1 MSLPSCSA
9 LVEEL
14 PGLPH
19 AERVRLL
26 VRTAREHDGEAGLA
40 PLLDELSAASAY
52 HAGLVVDA
60 ARAIGDTDR
69 LKALTRHPG
78 AVVRIRARAALPLD
92 AQSPDELAAAY
103 LDMPLAERRR
113 LEARL
118 GRAHRTD
125 LIDALLDLPLSD
137 VDRARLLPR
146 AGRERVEALLPDLA
160 DLLPSVAA
168 LAQRRPDALLDA
180 LQSRLAGRAPAAR
193 DEAWAWAAPGLPSLA
208 ENRSERLLG
217 LLAEAGP
224 TTVIPRALEPRL
236 GLLMGRDP
244 RAVTDLLRTC
254 PWPAGLRPGW
264 GPPRFIRGLR
274 RRIAALADEQV
285 GPLARGWRAAKN
297 EDRLIALLDALPPS
311 RRAGALDAALTG
323 VRTRTR
329 VWSAPALEV
338 MPTPRRQAEAERMAS
353 LPDAT
358 APLRRLE
365 LAAFMTPERAREAA
379 EPRLH
384 ALDAEERGAA
394 WRALIGSAAR
404 ARDVEG
410 LRSVLKR
417 LPQLA
422 NEQDPVRADAAE
434 ALSAVPVP
442 LLARAGTD
450 ELEGFARAAM
460 EARDTSVRTFVPL
473 QRAAWRLLVHAAATG
488 LPTRGACALL
498 ELITDQDNVIR
509 VPFRLSLPPDAA
521 AELVTALD
529 PVMRRAARRHRFALA
544 FGLWDALG
552 RRAWRDETLLS
563 LIRQAL
569 DAPDDHARR
578 CAAAVLVADPSTRA
592 RRVGELLER
601 DETFATNGSVQWA
614 VCRSRQDLVGVFS
627 RRKALKGR
635 FWTGRRAFVPVDL
648 PGPFSLWAPEHL
660 RAYAGAL
667 TRALDDA
674 VTTDWDRRRI
684 AGALAALPTTRPE
697 DLGPLLH
704 SDSVQVVEGALAVLP
719 TLDDAEAALGLLLDR
734 AGTDRAG
741 VAMLAASHC
750 ADRVRPERAV
760 ELLAPV
766 TVPPAKVT
774 SRKEAVRIL
783 GRMRTPQSLALLV
796 RLGLDP
802 TTHSDVRT
810 AVGRALLAHL
820 DEPEAWE
827 VLRALASGGGR
838 DAALS
843 LAATSPRQMAV
854 RHRAAYAEVL
864 LTAPREP
871 ETLAALGQWCQEIPD
886 LTQRLAST
894 ILDGQRVPARVAIA
908 TVVAHAERAA
918 DWGPH
923 LKLVR
928 GLLERATSPDEPDAG
943 AQEDLPHL
951 RRLEELVAGLV
962 PDRAAALTWHRE
974 HLGRLAEVLSASPWT
989 AGPARRVRLAAFDW
1003 AEVADAADAAATAD
1017 GLADLA
1023 DRSADGGLLADL
1035 LDDAAA
1041 TLALARSERL
1051 LPDAGADPGMVD
1063 ALLARRRPAAD
1074 VLALALTQDG
1084 GGAAGWPPAWRE
1096 RLRALRRCPV
1106 ALVAERARRIDTA
1119 AG

>member
-19 AERVRLL
+19 AERVRRL
-26 VRTAREHDGEAGLA
+26 VRIAREHDGEAGLA
-40 PLLDELSAASAY
+40 SLLDELSAASAY

-146 AGRERVEALLPDLA
+146 AGRERIEALLPDLA

-193 DEAWAWAAPGLPSLA
+193 DETWAWVAPGLRSLA

-285 GPLARGWRAAKN
+285 GALARGWRAAKN

-329 VWSAPALEV
+329 VWSEALLEV
-338 MPTPRRQAEAERMAS
+338 MPAPRRQAEAERMAS

-358 APLRRLE
+358 VPLRRLE

-460 EARDTSVRTFVPL
+460 EARDTSVSTLVPL
-473 QRAAWRLLVHAAATG
+473 HSTAWRLLVHAAATG
-488 LPTRGACALL
+488 LPTRGACAML
-498 ELITDQDNVIR
+498 ELLTDQDNVIR
-509 VPFRLSLPPDAA
+509 VPFRLSLPPDAV
-521 AELVTALD
+521 AELITALES
-529 PVMRRAARRHRFALA
+529 VMQRAARRHRFALV
-544 FGLWDALG
+544 FGLWEALG

-563 LIRQAL
+563 LIHQAL
-569 DAPDDHARR
+569 GAPDDHIRR
-578 CAAAVLVADPSTRA
+578 SAAAALVADPSTRA
-592 RRVGELLER
+592 QRVGEILR
-601 DETFATNGSVQWA
+601 ADETFAVHEPIQWA
-614 VCRSRQDLVGVFS
+614 VCRSRQDLVGVFF
-627 RRKALKGR
+627 RRRALKGR
-635 FWTGRRAFVPVDL
+635 FWNKRRFVPVGL
-648 PGPFSLWAPEHL
+648 PGPFTLWAPEHL

-719 TLDDAEAALGLLLDR
+719 TLDDAEAALGLLLEH

-802 TTHSDVRT
+802 ATHSDVRT

-820 DEPEAWE
+820 DEPDAWQ
-827 VLRALASGGGR
+827 VLRALAGGGGR

-886 LTQRLAST
+886 LTQRLAPT

-1003 AEVADAADAAATAD
+1003 AEVADAAATAD

-1023 DRSADGGLLADL
+1023 DRSADEGLLADL

-1041 TLALARSERL
+1041 ALALARSERL

-1119 AG
+1119 AD

>member
-19 AERVRLL
+19 AERVRRL
-26 VRTAREHDGEAGLA
+26 VRIAREHDGEAGLA
-40 PLLDELSAASAY
+40 PLLDELTAASAY

-60 ARAIGDTDR
+60 ARAIGDTAR

-78 AVVRIRARAALPLD
+78 AVVRIRARGALPLD
-92 AQSPDELAAAY
+92 VQSPDELAAAY

-146 AGRERVEALLPDLA
+146 AGRERIEALLPDLA

-180 LQSRLAGRAPAAR
+180 LQSRLTGRAPAAR
-193 DEAWAWAAPGLPSLA
+193 DEAWAWVAPGLPSLA

-285 GPLARGWRAAKN
+285 GALARSWRAAKN
-297 EDRLIALLDALPPS
+297 EDRLIALLDALPPA
-311 RRAGALDAALTG
+311 RRAGALAAALTG

-338 MPTPRRQAEAERMAS
+338 MPTPMRQAEAERMAA
-353 LPDAT
+353 LPDAE

-365 LAAFMTPERAREAA
+365 LAAFMTPEHAREAA

-404 ARDVEG
+404 GRDAAR

-422 NEQDPVRADAAE
+422 NEQDPVRAAAAE

-460 EARDTSVRTFVPL
+460 EARDTSVSTLVPL
-473 QRAAWRLLVHAAATG
+473 HSTAWRLLVHAAATG
-488 LPTRGACALL
+488 LPARGACALL

-509 VPFRLSLPPDAA
+509 VPFRLSLPPDAV
-521 AELVTALD
+521 AELITALE
-529 PVMRRAARRHRFALA
+529 PVMQRAAHRHRFALV
-544 FGLWDALG
+544 FGLWEALG
-552 RRAWRDETLLS
+552 RRAWRNETLLS
-563 LIRQAL
+563 LIHQAL
-569 DAPDDHARR
+569 GAPDDHVRR
-578 CAAAVLVADPSTRA
+578 SAAAALVADPSTRA
-592 RRVGELLER
+592 QRVGEILR
-601 DETFATNGSVQWA
+601 ADETFAVHEPIQWA
-614 VCRSRQDLVGVFS
+614 VCRSRQDLVGVFF
-627 RRKALKGR
+627 RRRALKGR
-635 FWTGRRAFVPVDL
+635 FWNKRRFVPVGL
-648 PGPFSLWAPEHL
+648 PGPFTLWAPEHL

-719 TLDDAEAALGLLLDR
+719 TLDDAEAALGLLLEH
-734 AGTDRAG
+734 AGTDRAR
-741 VAMLAASHC
+741 VAMFAASRC
-750 ADRVRPERAV
+750 ADRVRPGRAV

-820 DEPEAWE
+820 DEPDAWQ

-843 LAATSPRQMAV
+843 LAATSPRQLAV

-928 GLLERATSPDEPDAG
+928 DLLERATSPDEPDAG

-951 RRLEELVAGLV
+951 HRLEELVAGLV

-1003 AEVADAADAAATAD
+1003 AEVADAAATAD

-1023 DRSADGGLLADL
+1023 DRSADEGLLADL

-1051 LPDAGADPGMVD
+1051 LPDAGAAPGMVD

-1119 AG
+1119 AD

>member
-19 AERVRLL
+19 AERVRRL
-26 VRTAREHDGEAGLA
+26 VRIAREHDGEAGLA
-40 PLLDELSAASAY
+40 SLLDELSAASAY

-92 AQSPDELAAAY
+92 VQGPDELAAAY

-146 AGRERVEALLPDLA
+146 AGRERIEALLPDLA

-217 LLAEAGP
+217 LLVEAGP

-254 PWPAGLRPGW
+254 PWPAGLRPW
-264 GPPRFIRGLR
+264 WSSSPRFIRGLR

-285 GPLARGWRAAKN
+285 EALARSWSAARN
-297 EDRLIALLDALPPS
+297 ELLLIALLDALPPA
-311 RRAGALDAALTG
+311 RRAGTLAAALTG

-365 LAAFMTPERAREAA
+365 LAAFMAPERAREAA

-404 ARDVEG
+404 ARDAAR
-410 LRSVLKR
+410 LRSVLER
-417 LPQLA
+417 LTELG
-422 NEQDPVRADAAE
+422 NEQDPVRAAAAE

-450 ELEGFARAAM
+450 ELEGFARDAM
-460 EARDTSVRTFVPL
+460 EARDTSVSTLVPL
-473 QRAAWRLLVHAAATG
+473 HSIAWRLLVHAAATG
-488 LPTRGACALL
+488 LPTRGACAML
-498 ELITDQDNVIR
+498 ELLTDQDNVIR
-509 VPFRLSLPPDAA
+509 VPFRLSLPPDAV
-521 AELVTALD
+521 AELITALE
-529 PVMRRAARRHRFALA
+529 PVMQRAARRHRFALV
-544 FGLWDALG
+544 FGLWEALG
-552 RRAWRDETLLS
+552 HRAWRDETLLS
-563 LIRQAL
+563 LIHQAL
-569 DAPDDHARR
+569 GAPDDHARR
-578 CAAAVLVADPSTRA
+578 SAAAALVADPSTRA
-592 RRVGELLER
+592 RRVGEILR
-601 DETFATNGSVQWA
+601 ADETFAVHEPIQWA
-614 VCRSRQDLVGVFS
+614 VCRSRQDLVGVFF
-627 RRKALKGR
+627 RRRALKGR
-635 FWTGRRAFVPVDL
+635 FWNKRRFVPVDL
-648 PGPFSLWAPEHL
+648 PGPFTLWAPEHL

-719 TLDDAEAALGLLLDR
+719 TLDDAEAALGLLLEH

-802 TTHSDVRT
+802 ATHSDVRT

-820 DEPEAWE
+820 DEPDAWQ
-827 VLRALASGGGR
+827 VLRALAGGGGR

-1023 DRSADGGLLADL
+1023 DRSADEGLLADL

-1041 TLALARSERL
+1041 ALALARSERL

>member
-26 VRTAREHDGEAGLA
+26 VRTAREHDDEAGLA
-40 PLLDELSAASAY
+40 PLLDELTAASAY

-60 ARAIGDTDR
+60 ARAIGDTAR

-78 AVVRIRARAALPLD
+78 AVVRIRALAALPLD

-103 LDMPLAERRR
+103 LDMPLQERRR

-146 AGRERVEALLPDLA
+146 AGRERIEALLPDLA

-193 DEAWAWAAPGLPSLA
+193 DEAWAWVAPGLRILA

-264 GPPRFIRGLR
+264 GAPPRFIRGLR
-274 RRIAALADEQV
+274 RRIAALADEQI
-285 GPLARGWRAAKN
+285 GALARSWSAARN
-297 EDRLIALLDALPPS
+297 EHLLIALLDALPPA
-311 RRAGALDAALTG
+311 RRAGALAAALTG
-323 VRTRTR
+323 VRTRAR

-338 MPTPRRQAEAERMAS
+338 MPTPMRQAEAERMAA
-353 LPDAT
+353 LPDAEE
-358 APLRRLE
+358 PLRRLE
-365 LAAFMTPERAREAA
+365 LAAFMAPERAREAA

-394 WRALIGSAAR
+394 WRALISSAAR
-404 ARDVEG
+404 ARDAAR
-410 LRSVLKR
+410 LRSVLER
-417 LPQLA
+417 LTELG
-422 NEQDPVRADAAE
+422 NEQDPVRAAAAE

-450 ELEGFARAAM
+450 ELEGFARDAM
-460 EARDTSVRTFVPL
+460 EARDTSVSTLVPL
-473 QRAAWRLLVHAAATG
+473 HSIAWRLLVHAAATG
-488 LPTRGACALL
+488 LPTRGACVML

-509 VPFRLSLPPDAA
+509 VPFRLSLPPDAV
-521 AELVTALD
+521 AELVTALE

-578 CAAAVLVADPSTRA
+578 CAAAALVADPSTRA
-592 RRVGELLER
+592 RRVGELLGR
-601 DETFATNGSVQWA
+601 DETFAVHEPIQWA
-614 VCRSRQDLVGVFS
+614 VCRSRQDLAGVFS

-635 FWTGRRAFVPVDL
+635 FWNKRRFVPVDL

-660 RAYAGAL
+660 RAYADAL
-667 TRALDDA
+667 IRALDDA

-697 DLGPLLH
+697 DLGPLLR
-704 SDSVQVVEGALAVLP
+704 SDSVQVVEGVLAALPA
-719 TLDDAEAALGLLLDR
+719 LDDAEAALGPLLDH

-741 VAMLAASHC
+741 VAMLAASRC
-750 ADRVRPERAV
+750 ADRVRPERVV

-766 TVPPAKVT
+766 TAPPAKVT

-802 TTHSDVRT
+802 TTHCDVRT

-886 LTQRLAST
+886 LTRRLAPT
-894 ILDGQRVPARVAIA
+894 ILDGQRVPAQVAVAAVI
-908 TVVAHAERAA
+908 AHAQRAA

-923 LKLVR
+923 LALVR
-928 GLLERATSPDEPDAG
+928 SLKERATSPDEPDAG
-943 AQEDLPHL
+943 AKKDLPHL
-951 RRLEELVAGLV
+951 RRLEELVAGLI
-962 PDRAAALTWHRE
+962 PGRAAALTWHRE
-974 HLGRLAEVLSASPWT
+974 HLGSLAEALSDSPWT
-989 AGPARRVRLAAFDW
+989 AGLARRARLAALDW
-1003 AEVADAADAAATAD
+1003 ADAAD
-1017 GLADLA
+1017 GLAALA
-1023 DRSADGGLLADL
+1023 GGAGGAADDGLLADL
-1035 LDDAAA
+1035 LDDAGAA
-1041 TLALARSERL
+1041 LALARSERL
-1051 LPDAGADPGMVD
+1051 LLDDGPDPGAVD
-1063 ALLARRRPAAD
+1063 ALLSNPRPAAG
-1074 VLALALTQDG
+1074 VLALVLTRDG
-1084 GGAAGWPPAWRE
+1084 GEAAGWPRAWRE
-1096 RLRALRRCPV
+1096 RLRALRRSPV
-1106 ALVAERARRIDTA
+1106 PLVAERARRVSTVE
-1119 AG
+1119 G

>member
-19 AERVRLL
+19 AERVRRL
-26 VRTAREHDGEAGLA
+26 VRIAREHDGEAGLA

-92 AQSPDELAAAY
+92 VQGPDELAAAY

-125 LIDALLDLPLSD
+125 LIDTLLDLPLSD

-193 DEAWAWAAPGLPSLA
+193 DEAWDWAAPGLPSLA

-254 PWPAGLRPGW
+254 PWPAGLRPW
-264 GPPRFIRGLR
+264 WSSSPRFIRGLR

-285 GPLARGWRAAKN
+285 EALARSWSAARN
-297 EDRLIALLDALPPS
+297 ELLLIALLDALPPA
-311 RRAGALDAALTG
+311 RRAGTLAAALTG

-365 LAAFMTPERAREAA
+365 LAAFMAPERAREVA

-404 ARDVEG
+404 ARDAAR
-410 LRSVLKR
+410 LRSVLER
-417 LPQLA
+417 LAELG
-422 NEQDPVRADAAE
+422 NEQDPVRAAAAE

-460 EARDTSVRTFVPL
+460 EARDTSVSTLVPL
-473 QRAAWRLLVHAAATG
+473 HSTAWRLLVHAAATG
-488 LPTRGACALL
+488 LPTRGACAVL
-498 ELITDQDNVIR
+498 ELLTDQDNVIR
-509 VPFRLSLPPDAA
+509 VPFRLSLPPDAV
-521 AELVTALD
+521 AELITALE
-529 PVMRRAARRHRFALA
+529 PVMQRAARRHRFALV
-544 FGLWDALG
+544 FGLWEALG

-563 LIRQAL
+563 LIHQAL
-569 DAPDDHARR
+569 GAPDDHVRR
-578 CAAAVLVADPSTRA
+578 SAAAALVADPSTRA
-592 RRVGELLER
+592 QRVGEILR
-601 DETFATNGSVQWA
+601 ADETFAVHEPIQWA
-614 VCRSRQDLVGVFS
+614 VCRSRQDLVGVFF
-627 RRKALKGR
+627 RRRALKGR
-635 FWTGRRAFVPVDL
+635 FWNKRRFVPVGL
-648 PGPFSLWAPEHL
+648 PGPFTLWAPEHL

-719 TLDDAEAALGLLLDR
+719 TLDDAEAALGLLLEH

-766 TVPPAKVT
+766 TAPPAKVT

-783 GRMRTPQSLALLV
+783 GRMRTPQCLPLLV

-802 TTHSDVRT
+802 ATHSDVRT

-820 DEPEAWE
+820 DEPDAWE

-886 LTQRLAST
+886 LTRRLAPT
-894 ILDGQRVPARVAIA
+894 ILDGQRVPAQVAVAAVI
-908 TVVAHAERAA
+908 AHAERAA

-923 LKLVR
+923 LALVR
-928 GLLERATSPDEPDAG
+928 SLKERATSPDEPDAG

-962 PDRAAALTWHRE
+962 PDRAAVLTWHRE

-1003 AEVADAADAAATAD
+1003 AEVADAAATAD

-1023 DRSADGGLLADL
+1023 DRSADEGLLADL

-1051 LPDAGADPGMVD
+1051 LPDAGAAPGMVD

-1106 ALVAERARRIDTA
+1106 ALIAERARRIDTA

>member
-40 PLLDELSAASAY
+40 PLLDELTAVSAY

-60 ARAIGDTDR
+60 ARAIGDAVR

-78 AVVRIRARAALPLD
+78 AVVRIRALAALPLD

-103 LDMPLAERRR
+103 LDMPLQERRR

-137 VDRARLLPR
+137 ADRARLLPR
-146 AGRERVEALLPDLA
+146 AGRERIEALLPDLA

-193 DEAWAWAAPGLPSLA
+193 DEAWAWVAPGLPSLA

-404 ARDVEG
+404 ARDAAR
-410 LRSVLKR
+410 LRSVLER
-417 LPQLA
+417 LTELG
-422 NEQDPVRADAAE
+422 NEQDPVRAAAAE

-460 EARDTSVRTFVPL
+460 EARDTSVSTLVPL
-473 QRAAWRLLVHAAATG
+473 HSTAWRLLVHAAATG
-488 LPTRGACALL
+488 LPTRGACAML
-498 ELITDQDNVIR
+498 ELLTDQDNVIR
-509 VPFRLSLPPDAA
+509 VPFRLSLPPDAV
-521 AELVTALD
+521 AELITALE
-529 PVMRRAARRHRFALA
+529 PVMQRAAHRHRFALV
-544 FGLWDALG
+544 FGLWEALG
-552 RRAWRDETLLS
+552 HRAWRDETLLS
-563 LIRQAL
+563 LIHQAL
-569 DAPDDHARR
+569 GAPDDHVRR
-578 CAAAVLVADPSTRA
+578 SAAAALVADPSTRA
-592 RRVGELLER
+592 QRVGEILR
-601 DETFATNGSVQWA
+601 ADETFAVHEPIQWA
-614 VCRSRQDLVGVFS
+614 VCRSRQDLVGVFF
-627 RRKALKGR
+627 RRRALKGR
-635 FWTGRRAFVPVDL
+635 FWNKRRFVPVGL
-648 PGPFSLWAPEHL
+648 PGPFTLWAPEHL
-660 RAYAGAL
+660 RAYASAL

-697 DLGPLLH
+697 DLGPLLR
-704 SDSVQVVEGALAVLP
+704 SDSVQVVEGVLAALPA
-719 TLDDAEAALGLLLDR
+719 LDDADAALGLLLDH

-741 VAMLAASHC
+741 VAMFAASRC

-766 TVPPAKVT
+766 TTPPAKVT

-802 TTHSDVRT
+802 ATHSDVRT

-820 DEPEAWE
+820 DEPGAWE

-886 LTQRLAST
+886 LTRRLAPT
-894 ILDGQRVPARVAIA
+894 ILDGQRLPAQVAVA
-908 TVVAHAERAA
+908 AVVAHAERAA

-923 LKLVR
+923 LALVR
-928 GLLERATSPDEPDAG
+928 SLKERATSPDEPDAG

-1023 DRSADGGLLADL
+1023 DRSADEGLLADL

-1051 LPDAGADPGMVD
+1051 LPDAGAAPGMVD

-1119 AG
+1119 AD

>member
-40 PLLDELSAASAY
+40 PLLDELTAASAY

-69 LKALTRHPG
+69 LRALTRHPG

-92 AQSPDELAAAY
+92 VQGPDELAAAY

-146 AGRERVEALLPDLA
+146 AGRERIEALLPDLA

-193 DEAWAWAAPGLPSLA
+193 DEAWAWVAPGLPSLA

-285 GPLARGWRAAKN
+285 GALARGWRAAKN

-329 VWSAPALEV
+329 VWSEALLEV
-338 MPTPRRQAEAERMAS
+338 MPAPRRQAEAERMAS

-358 APLRRLE
+358 VPLRRLE

-404 ARDVEG
+404 ARDAAR

-488 LPTRGACALL
+488 LPTRGACAML
-498 ELITDQDNVIR
+498 ELLTDQDNVIR
-509 VPFRLSLPPDAA
+509 VPFRLSLPPDAV
-521 AELVTALD
+521 AELITALE
-529 PVMRRAARRHRFALA
+529 PVMQRAARRHRFALV
-544 FGLWDALG
+544 FGLWEALG

-563 LIRQAL
+563 LIHQAL
-569 DAPDDHARR
+569 GAPDDHIRR
-578 CAAAVLVADPSTRA
+578 SAAAALVADPSTRA
-592 RRVGELLER
+592 QRVGEILR
-601 DETFATNGSVQWA
+601 ADETFAVHEPIQWA
-614 VCRSRQDLVGVFS
+614 VCRSRQDLVGVFF
-627 RRKALKGR
+627 RRRALKGR
-635 FWTGRRAFVPVDL
+635 FWNKRRFVPVGL
-648 PGPFSLWAPEHL
+648 PGPFTLWAPEHL

-719 TLDDAEAALGLLLDR
+719 TLDDAEAALGLLLEH

-802 TTHSDVRT
+802 ATHSDVRT

-928 GLLERATSPDEPDAG
+928 DLLERATSPDEPDAG

-1023 DRSADGGLLADL
+1023 DRSADEGLLADL

-1051 LPDAGADPGMVD
+1051 LPDAGAAPGMVD

>member
-19 AERVRLL
+19 AERVRRL
-26 VRTAREHDGEAGLA
+26 VRIAREHDGEAGLA
-40 PLLDELSAASAY
+40 SLLDELSAASAY

-92 AQSPDELAAAY
+92 VQGPDELAAAY

-193 DEAWAWAAPGLPSLA
+193 DEIWAWVAPGLPSLA
-208 ENRSERLLG
+208 ENHSERLLG

-285 GPLARGWRAAKN
+285 GALARGWRAAKN

-329 VWSAPALEV
+329 VWSEALLEV

-358 APLRRLE
+358 APRRRLE

-410 LRSVLKR
+410 LRSVLER

-450 ELEGFARAAM
+450 ELEGFARDAM
-460 EARDTSVRTFVPL
+460 EARDTSVSTLVPL

-488 LPTRGACALL
+488 LPTRGACAVL

-521 AELVTALD
+521 AELVTALE
-529 PVMRRAARRHRFALA
+529 PVMQRAARRHRFALV
-544 FGLWDALG
+544 FGLWEALG

-563 LIRQAL
+563 LIHQAL
-569 DAPDDHARR
+569 GAPDDHIRR
-578 CAAAVLVADPSTRA
+578 SAAAALVADPSTRA
-592 RRVGELLER
+592 QRVGEILR
-601 DETFATNGSVQWA
+601 ADETFAVHEPIQWA
-614 VCRSRQDLVGVFS
+614 VCRSRQDLVGVFF
-627 RRKALKGR
+627 RRRALKGR
-635 FWTGRRAFVPVDL
+635 FWNKRRFVPVGL
-648 PGPFSLWAPEHL
+648 PGPFTLWAPEHL

-719 TLDDAEAALGLLLDR
+719 TLDDAEAALGLLLEH
-734 AGTDRAG
+734 AGTDRAR
-741 VAMLAASHC
+741 VAMFAASRC
-750 ADRVRPERAV
+750 ADRVRPGRAV

-820 DEPEAWE
+820 DEPDAWQ

-843 LAATSPRQMAV
+843 LAATSPRQLAV

-928 GLLERATSPDEPDAG
+928 DLLERATSPDEPDAG

-951 RRLEELVAGLV
+951 HRLEELVAGLV

-1003 AEVADAADAAATAD
+1003 AEVADAAATAD

-1023 DRSADGGLLADL
+1023 DRSADEGLLADL

-1051 LPDAGADPGMVD
+1051 LPDAGAAPGMVD

-1096 RLRALRRCPV
+1096 RLHALRRCPV

-1119 AG
+1119 AD

>member
-19 AERVRLL
+19 AERVRRL
-26 VRTAREHDGEAGLA
+26 VRIAREHDGEAGLA
-40 PLLDELSAASAY
+40 SLLDELSAASAY

-92 AQSPDELAAAY
+92 AQSPGELAAAY

-125 LIDALLDLPLSD
+125 LIDTLLDLPLSD

-146 AGRERVEALLPDLA
+146 AGRERIEALLPDLA

-217 LLAEAGP
+217 LLVEAGP

-254 PWPAGLRPGW
+254 PWPAGLRPW
-264 GPPRFIRGLR
+264 WSSSPRFIRGLR

-285 GPLARGWRAAKN
+285 EALARSWSAARN
-297 EDRLIALLDALPPS
+297 ELLLIALLDALPPA
-311 RRAGALDAALTG
+311 RRAGTLAAALTG

-358 APLRRLE
+358 APRRRLE

-410 LRSVLKR
+410 LRSVLER

-460 EARDTSVRTFVPL
+460 EARDTSVSTLVPL
-473 QRAAWRLLVHAAATG
+473 HSIAWRLLVHAAASG
-488 LPTRGACALL
+488 LPTRGACAML
-498 ELITDQDNVIR
+498 ELLTDQDNVIR
-509 VPFRLSLPPDAA
+509 VPFRLSLPPDAV
-521 AELVTALD
+521 AELITALE
-529 PVMRRAARRHRFALA
+529 PVMQRAARRHRFALV
-544 FGLWDALG
+544 FGLWEALG

-563 LIRQAL
+563 LIHQAL
-569 DAPDDHARR
+569 GAPDDHVRR
-578 CAAAVLVADPSTRA
+578 CAAAALVADPSTRA
-592 RRVGELLER
+592 QRVGEILR
-601 DETFATNGSVQWA
+601 ADETFAVHEPIQWA
-614 VCRSRQDLVGVFS
+614 VCRSRQDLVGVFF

-635 FWTGRRAFVPVDL
+635 FWNKRRFVPVGL
-648 PGPFSLWAPEHL
+648 PGPFTLWAPEHL

-697 DLGPLLH
+697 DLGHLLH

-719 TLDDAEAALGLLLDR
+719 TLDDAEAALGLLLEH

-783 GRMRTPQSLALLV
+783 GQMRTPQSLALLV

-802 TTHSDVRT
+802 ATHSDVRT

-820 DEPEAWE
+820 DEPDAWQ
-827 VLRALASGGGR
+827 VLRALAGGGGR

-886 LTQRLAST
+886 LTRRLAPT
-894 ILDGQRVPARVAIA
+894 ILDGQRVPAQIAVAAVI
-908 TVVAHAERAA
+908 AHAERAA

-923 LKLVR
+923 LALVR
-928 GLLERATSPDEPDAG
+928 SLKERATSPDEPDAG

-1023 DRSADGGLLADL
+1023 DRSADEGLLADL

-1119 AG
+1119 AD

>member
-193 DEAWAWAAPGLPSLA
+193 DEIWAWVAPGLRSLA

-488 LPTRGACALL
+488 LPTRGACAML
-498 ELITDQDNVIR
+498 ELLTDQDNVIR
-509 VPFRLSLPPDAA
+509 VPFRLSLPPDAV
-521 AELVTALD
+521 AELITALE
-529 PVMRRAARRHRFALA
+529 PVMQRAAHRHRFALV
-544 FGLWDALG
+544 FGLWEALG
-552 RRAWRDETLLS
+552 HRAWRDETLLS
-563 LIRQAL
+563 LIHQAL
-569 DAPDDHARR
+569 GAPDDHVRR
-578 CAAAVLVADPSTRA
+578 SAAAALVADPSTRA
-592 RRVGELLER
+592 QRVGEILR
-601 DETFATNGSVQWA
+601 ADETFAVHEPIQWA
-614 VCRSRQDLVGVFS
+614 VCRSRQDLVGVFF
-627 RRKALKGR
+627 RRRALKGR
-635 FWTGRRAFVPVDL
+635 FWNKRRFVPVGL
-648 PGPFSLWAPEHL
+648 PGPFTLWAPEHL
-660 RAYAGAL
+660 RAYASAL

-719 TLDDAEAALGLLLDR
+719 TLDDAEAALGLLLEH

-766 TVPPAKVT
+766 TAPPAKVT

-783 GRMRTPQSLALLV
+783 GRMRTPQCLPLLV

-802 TTHSDVRT
+802 ATHSDVRT

-820 DEPEAWE
+820 DEPDAWQ
-827 VLRALASGGGR
+827 VLRALAGGGGR

-1023 DRSADGGLLADL
+1023 DRSADEGLLADL

-1051 LPDAGADPGMVD
+1051 LPDAGAAPGMVD

-1119 AG
+1119 AD

>member
-40 PLLDELSAASAY
+40 SLLDELSAVSAY

-69 LKALTRHPG
+69 LRALTRHPG

-92 AQSPDELAAAY
+92 VQGPDELAAAY

-146 AGRERVEALLPDLA
+146 AGRERIEALLPDLA

-180 LQSRLAGRAPAAR
+180 LQSRLAGSAPAAR

-217 LLAEAGP
+217 LLVEAGP

-254 PWPAGLRPGW
+254 PWPAGLRPW
-264 GPPRFIRGLR
+264 WSSSPRFIRGLR

-285 GPLARGWRAAKN
+285 GALARGWRAAKN

-365 LAAFMTPERAREAA
+365 LAAFMAPERAREAA

-404 ARDVEG
+404 ARDAAR
-410 LRSVLKR
+410 LRSVLER
-417 LPQLA
+417 LTELG
-422 NEQDPVRADAAE
+422 NEQDPVRAAAAE

-450 ELEGFARAAM
+450 ELEGFARDAM
-460 EARDTSVRTFVPL
+460 EARDTSVSTLVPL
-473 QRAAWRLLVHAAATG
+473 HSIAWRLLVHAAATG
-488 LPTRGACALL
+488 LPTRGACAVL
-498 ELITDQDNVIR
+498 ELLTDQDNVIR
-509 VPFRLSLPPDAA
+509 VPFRLSLPPDAV
-521 AELVTALD
+521 AELITALE
-529 PVMRRAARRHRFALA
+529 PVMQRAARRHRFALV
-544 FGLWDALG
+544 FGLWEALG

-563 LIRQAL
+563 LIHQAL
-569 DAPDDHARR
+569 GAPDDHVRR
-578 CAAAVLVADPSTRA
+578 CAAAALVADPSTRA
-592 RRVGELLER
+592 QRVGEILR
-601 DETFATNGSVQWA
+601 ADETFAVHEPIQWA
-614 VCRSRQDLVGVFS
+614 VCRSRQDLVGVFF
-627 RRKALKGR
+627 RRRALKGR
-635 FWTGRRAFVPVDL
+635 FWNKRRFVPVGL
-648 PGPFSLWAPEHL
+648 PGPFTLWAPEHL

-719 TLDDAEAALGLLLDR
+719 TLDDAEAALGLLLEH

-820 DEPEAWE
+820 DEPDAWQ
-827 VLRALASGGGR
+827 VLRALAGGGGR

-928 GLLERATSPDEPDAG
+928 DLLERATSPDEPDAG

-989 AGPARRVRLAAFDW
+989 AGPARRVRLAALDW
-1003 AEVADAADAAATAD
+1003 AEVANADDAAATAD

-1023 DRSADGGLLADL
+1023 DRSADEGLLADL

-1041 TLALARSERL
+1041 ALALARSERL

-1106 ALVAERARRIDTA
+1106 ALVAERARQIDTA

>member
-19 AERVRLL
+19 AERVRRL
-26 VRTAREHDGEAGLA
+26 VRIAREHDGEAGLA
-40 PLLDELSAASAY
+40 SLLDELSAASAY

-92 AQSPDELAAAY
+92 VQGPDELAAAY

-193 DEAWAWAAPGLPSLA
+193 DEIWAWVAPGLPSLA
-208 ENRSERLLG
+208 ENHSERLLG

-285 GPLARGWRAAKN
+285 GALARGWRAAKN

-329 VWSAPALEV
+329 VWSEALLEV

-358 APLRRLE
+358 APRRRLE

-410 LRSVLKR
+410 LRSVLER

-450 ELEGFARAAM
+450 ELEGFARDAM
-460 EARDTSVRTFVPL
+460 EARDTSVSTLVPL

-488 LPTRGACALL
+488 LPTRGACAVL

-521 AELVTALD
+521 AELVTALE
-529 PVMRRAARRHRFALA
+529 PVMQRAARRHRFALV
-544 FGLWDALG
+544 FGLWEALG

-563 LIRQAL
+563 LIHQAL
-569 DAPDDHARR
+569 GAPDDHIRR
-578 CAAAVLVADPSTRA
+578 SAAAALVADPSTRA
-592 RRVGELLER
+592 QRVGEILR
-601 DETFATNGSVQWA
+601 ADETFAVHEPIQWA
-614 VCRSRQDLVGVFS
+614 VCRSRQDLVGVFF
-627 RRKALKGR
+627 RRRALKGR
-635 FWTGRRAFVPVDL
+635 FWNKRRFVPVGL
-648 PGPFSLWAPEHL
+648 PGPFTLWAPEHL

-719 TLDDAEAALGLLLDR
+719 TLDDAEAALGLLLEH
-734 AGTDRAG
+734 AGTDRAR
-741 VAMLAASHC
+741 VAMFAASRC
-750 ADRVRPERAV
+750 ADRVRPGRAV

-820 DEPEAWE
+820 DEPDAWQ

-843 LAATSPRQMAV
+843 LAATSPRQLAV

-928 GLLERATSPDEPDAG
+928 DLLERATSPDEPDAG

-951 RRLEELVAGLV
+951 HRLEELVAGLV

-1003 AEVADAADAAATAD
+1003 AEVADAAATAD

-1023 DRSADGGLLADL
+1023 DRSADEGLLADL

>member
-26 VRTAREHDGEAGLA
+26 VRTAREHDGEVGLA
-40 PLLDELSAASAY
+40 PLLDELTAVSAY

-60 ARAIGDTDR
+60 ARAIGDTAR

-78 AVVRIRARAALPLD
+78 AVVRIRALAALPLD

-103 LDMPLAERRR
+103 LDMPLQERRR

-137 VDRARLLPR
+137 ADRARLLPR
-146 AGRERVEALLPDLA
+146 AGRERIEALLPDLA

-193 DEAWAWAAPGLPSLA
+193 DEAWDWAAPGLPSLA

-264 GPPRFIRGLR
+264 GAPPRFIRGLR
-274 RRIAALADEQV
+274 RRIAALADEQI
-285 GPLARGWRAAKN
+285 GALARSWSAAKN
-297 EDRLIALLDALPPS
+297 EHLLIALLDALPPA
-311 RRAGALDAALTG
+311 RRAGALAAALTG
-323 VRTRTR
+323 VRTRAR

-338 MPTPRRQAEAERMAS
+338 MPTPMRQAEAERMAA
-353 LPDAT
+353 LPDAE

-365 LAAFMTPERAREAA
+365 LAAFMAPERAREVA

-404 ARDVEG
+404 ARDAAR
-410 LRSVLKR
+410 LRSVLER
-417 LPQLA
+417 LAELG
-422 NEQDPVRADAAE
+422 NEQDPVRAAAAE

-460 EARDTSVRTFVPL
+460 EARDTSVSTLVPL
-473 QRAAWRLLVHAAATG
+473 HSTAWRLLVHAAATG
-488 LPTRGACALL
+488 LPTRGACAML

-509 VPFRLSLPPDAA
+509 VPFRLSLPPDAVA
-521 AELVTALD
+521 ALVTALE
-529 PVMRRAARRHRFALA
+529 PVMRRAARRHRFALV

-569 DAPDDHARR
+569 DAPEGHVRQR
-578 CAAAVLVADPSTRA
+578 AAAALVADPSTRA
-592 RRVGELLER
+592 RRVGELLGR
-601 DETFATNGSVQWA
+601 DETFAINGSVQWA

-660 RAYAGAL
+660 RAYADAL
-667 TRALDDA
+667 IRALDDA

-697 DLGPLLH
+697 DLDPLLR
-704 SDSVQVVEGALAVLP
+704 SDSVQVVEGVLAALPA
-719 TLDDAEAALGLLLDR
+719 LDDAEAALGRLLDH

-741 VAMLAASHC
+741 AAMFAASRC

-760 ELLAPV
+760 ELLAPI
-766 TVPPAKVT
+766 TTPPAKVT

-820 DEPEAWE
+820 DEPDAWE

-886 LTQRLAST
+886 LTRRLAPT
-894 ILDGQRVPARVAIA
+894 ILDGQRVPAQVAVAAVI
-908 TVVAHAERAA
+908 AHAERAA

-923 LKLVR
+923 LALVR
-928 GLLERATSPDEPDAG
+928 SLKERATSPDEPDAG

-951 RRLEELVAGLV
+951 RRLEELVAGLI
-962 PDRAAALTWHRE
+962 PGRAAALTWHRE
-974 HLGRLAEVLSASPWT
+974 HLGSLAEALSDSPWT
-989 AGPARRVRLAAFDW
+989 AGLARRARLAALDW
-1003 AEVADAADAAATAD
+1003 ADAADGLAALAD
-1017 GLADLA
+1017 GAGGAAD
-1023 DRSADGGLLADL
+1023 DGLLADL
-1035 LDDAAA
+1035 LDDAGAA
-1041 TLALARSERL
+1041 LALARSERL
-1051 LPDAGADPGMVD
+1051 LPDDGPDPGAVD
-1063 ALLARRRPAAD
+1063 ALLSNPRPAAG
-1074 VLALALTQDG
+1074 VLALALTRDG
-1084 GGAAGWPPAWRE
+1084 GEAAGWPRAWRE
-1096 RLRALRRCPV
+1096 RLRALRRSPV
-1106 ALVAERARRIDTA
+1106 PLVAERARRVSTVE
-1119 AG
+1119 G